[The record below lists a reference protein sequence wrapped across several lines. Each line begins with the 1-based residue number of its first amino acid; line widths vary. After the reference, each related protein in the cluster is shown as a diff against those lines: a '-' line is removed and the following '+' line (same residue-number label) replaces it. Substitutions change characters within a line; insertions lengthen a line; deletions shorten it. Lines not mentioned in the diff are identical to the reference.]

1 MYNRKSL
8 IAALLLAGAGI
19 VIACGPD
26 FPPQLLDDRA
36 GTLQGTPANSF
47 AYEAMRLV
55 PATDSLRANESPLLP
70 EGSYRSDAIPE
81 AYDPALTPAQLDQL
95 RLMRTR
101 PDGEQA
107 YAAGAGL
114 PEAVRLYAAAAVDY
128 HTAPQAPH
136 EQRWERARQRLR
148 TILALPAEQAATRSV
163 WAAYMLAETG
173 NPGTAAQDYARVREM
188 ALQGAPDPLGLAVA
202 SYGQQARLSLTGS
215 LGQCAY
221 EDVVNATPCLDAIAP
236 ANLHQAVRLYAA
248 QAARDSISGR
258 ESLRLIAD
266 WALASAARAGR
277 LIDDPVGQ
285 RLLVAYGLARI
296 GDIVDGKP
304 DSARDPFANFE
315 QTGRL
320 SLADAAGGAPN
331 VAPNPALQSLVAA
344 LQTQDPQRIADADRV
359 AALAY
364 RVGRYDLAQ
373 TLAERLDTALA
384 WWVRAKLA
392 IRRGDNELAA
402 QAYARAIAAFPR
414 ADGSLEPGSASLLK
428 AEQGVLSLSRGQYVE
443 ALDQLYRAAA
453 TRDGANPDDEGW
465 PQSPYWNDAAYVA
478 ERVLTTEELKA
489 YVDRL
494 PPPAPAPAPAAGAAP
509 GARGPRG
516 RGPALLSGRFRSAL
530 CQRGL
535 RRRRMEDPGVRRAP
549 ARRPVRR
556 RPADGGQRL
565 GPHRPCPGLVP
576 GGNAGAPRRHPHH
589 GL

>member
-1 MYNRKSL
+1 
-8 IAALLLAGAGI
+8 
-19 VIACGPD
+19 
-26 FPPQLLDDRA
+26 
-36 GTLQGTPANSF
+36 
-47 AYEAMRLV
+47 
-55 PATDSLRANESPLLP
+55 
-70 EGSYRSDAIPE
+70 
-81 AYDPALTPAQLDQL
+81 
-95 RLMRTR
+95 
-101 PDGEQA
+101 
-107 YAAGAGL
+107 
-114 PEAVRLYAAAAVDY
+114 
-128 HTAPQAPH
+128 
-136 EQRWERARQRLR
+136 
-148 TILALPAEQAATRSV
+148 
-163 WAAYMLAETG
+163 MLAETG
-173 NPGTAAQDYARVREM
+173 DPGSAAQDYARVREM

-414 ADGSLEPGSASLLK
+414 ADGSLEPGSASCSRPNK
-428 AEQGVLSLSRGQYVE
+428 ACCRCHAASTWKRWTSCTAPPRPATAPTRTMKAGPCRPTGTTPPTWPNACSRPRSSRPMSTACRRPRRRLRVRP
-443 ALDQLYRAAA
+443 ASAAI
-453 TRDGANPDDEGW
+453 RPN
-465 PQSPYWNDAAYVA
+465 SSIN
-478 ERVLTTEELKA
+478 
-489 YVDRL
+489 
-494 PPPAPAPAPAAGAAP
+494 GAA
-509 GARGPRG
+509 
-516 RGPALLSGRFRSAL
+516 
-530 CQRGL
+530 
-535 RRRRMEDPGVRRAP
+535 
-549 ARRPVRR
+549 
-556 RPADGGQRL
+556 
-565 GPHRPCPGLVP
+565 
-576 GGNAGAPRRHPHH
+576 
-589 GL
+589 